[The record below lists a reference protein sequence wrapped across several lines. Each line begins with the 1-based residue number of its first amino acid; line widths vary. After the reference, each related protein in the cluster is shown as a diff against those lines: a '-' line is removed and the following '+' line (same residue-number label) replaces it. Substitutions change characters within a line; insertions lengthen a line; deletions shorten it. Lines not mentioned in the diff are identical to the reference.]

1 MKALRWCAAAMVAS
15 LFIAT
20 PARAQVLIGYLLGNV
35 LSTKTFNIGFEIGAN
50 FSTLENLEGAERV
63 NRTVFGLFYDWRF
76 SEHFHL
82 GGSMLPIAERGA
94 QSLKPIPTGDPD
106 IDAQTADGTLE
117 RTIRY
122 LELPVLL
129 KWAPDREK
137 GIRIGV
143 GPSLGLIT
151 GAIDRY
157 TSTTALGNKYVL
169 ENDIEGQLPG
179 LDLGLSADV
188 EWRFAMLSI
197 AARYTEGLTDLRQPG
212 AAVAVHSRALT
223 GTGRIYLGRKN
234 TK

>member
-1 MKALRWCAAAMVAS
+1 MLV
-15 LFIAT
+15 AT

-50 FSTLENLEGAERV
+50 FSTLDGLEGAERV
-63 NRTVFGLFYDWRF
+63 NRTAFGLFYDWRF

-82 GGSMLPIAERGA
+82 GGAMLPIAERGA
-94 QSLKPIPTGDPD
+94 QSLVPIPTGDPG
-106 IDAQTADGTLE
+106 IDGQTAGGTLE
-117 RTIRY
+117 RSIRY

-129 KWAPDREK
+129 KWSPNREE

-143 GPSLGLIT
+143 GPSFGLIT

-157 TSTTALGNKYVL
+157 ESRTPLGNPYVL

-179 LDLGLSADV
+179 LDLGISADV
-188 EWRFAMLSI
+188 EWRFTMLSI

-212 AAVAVHSRALT
+212 AGVAVHSRVLT
-223 GTGRIYLGRKN
+223 GTGRIYLGRK
-234 TK
+234 TAK